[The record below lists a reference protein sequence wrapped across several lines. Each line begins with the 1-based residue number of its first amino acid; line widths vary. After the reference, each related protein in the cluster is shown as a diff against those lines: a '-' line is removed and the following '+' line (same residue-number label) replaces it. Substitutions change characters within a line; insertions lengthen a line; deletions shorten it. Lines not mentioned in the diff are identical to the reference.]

1 MHAIFGI
8 SDVLDTHRD
17 NENTIR
23 LIEFTCSL
31 SVFVT
36 LVTGNICLNIYL
48 VRTIANTSHALLVGS
63 VSMDDFLPTA
73 EDSMWEREKTH
84 K

>member
-17 NENTIR
+17 NEKHYQTDRIYMF
-23 LIEFTCSL
+23 IVSL
-31 SVFVT
+31 CHISDREY
-36 LVTGNICLNIYL
+36 LLEYL

-63 VSMDDFLPTA
+63 VPIG
-73 EDSMWEREKTH
+73 
-84 K
+84 